1 MIPATA
7 AVVALV
13 SLVGGGVLISSLN
26 SLLVV
31 GGPDEWVL
39 QIRDGQCV
47 RAGIGASVLRR
58 PGDVVVRFSATVQR
72 VRFQATVIDADLL
85 ELAVEGFALWSV
97 DTKDPFLAFRRL
109 GLVDLHAGLPAG
121 QAAKHLLV
129 RAQHRA
135 FQQAFCA
142 LARKNAGRWRY
153 VDLTRNPEPLLAAM
167 HTEATSQLASLGVIV
182 EEVQLLSIQPTDDAV
197 LNNLA
202 APSQQVIAREAERAR
217 TETQREVDRLRT
229 EAKQQRQAAE
239 IAAELA
245 LQAEQTIL
253 AAAREQAADQA
264 LQSELDR
271 QRRRVEA
278 ELDNT
283 RLRLQVEESKSMELR
298 SDELAR
304 LQTEA
309 LARAVG
315 SLPLKDIRLMSLA
328 EPFALIERLM
338 GGPQA

>member
-13 SLVGGGVLISSLN
+13 TLVGGGVLLSSLSN
-26 SLLVV
+26 LMVV

-97 DTKDPFLAFRRL
+97 NPEDPFLAFRRL
-109 GLVDLHAGLPAG
+109 GLVDLHAGLPSG

-135 FQQAFCA
+135 FQQAFAA
-142 LARKNAGRWRY
+142 LARKHAGRWRY
-153 VDLTRNPEPLLAAM
+153 VDLTRDPASLLAAI
-167 HTEATSQLASLGVIV
+167 HTEATSQLAGLGVLV
-182 EEVQLLSIQPTDDAV
+182 EEVQLLSIQPTDSAV
-197 LNNLA
+197 LSNLA

-217 TETQREVDRLRT
+217 TETQRELDRLRT

-239 IAAELA
+239 IAAELT
-245 LQAEQTIL
+245 LQAEQATL
-253 AAAREQAADQA
+253 AAAREEAADQA

-278 ELDNT
+278 DIENT
-283 RLRLQVEESKSMELR
+283 RLRIAVEEGKSDALR

-309 LARAVG
+309 LAKAIG
-315 SLPLKDIRLMSLA
+315 GLPIKDIRLMSLA

-338 GGPQA
+338 GGAGA